1 MKILIDGDG
10 CPVVKETIEIARQ
23 LDLDVVVVTNY
34 AHELESDYAKIV
46 RVDFGRDVADLYIA
60 NHMEKGDLVISQDYG
75 LAAMVIAKAGFVIN
89 QYGTVINSDNI
100 DMILS
105 KRHFNKKLRER
116 HGKYTKFKKRTKE
129 DNINYT
135 ESLKRQLLIWLES

>member
-10 CPVVKETIEIARQ
+10 CPVVRETIEIARQ
-23 LDLDVVVVTNY
+23 LSIPVIVVTNY
-34 AHELESDYAKIV
+34 AHELTSDYAEIV

-60 NHMEKGDLVISQDYG
+60 NHMVKGDVVISQDYG
-75 LAAMVIAKAGFVIN
+75 LAAMIIAKGGYVVN
-89 QYGTVINSDNI
+89 QYGTVINNDNI

-116 HGKYTKFKKRTKE
+116 HGKYTKFKKRTRE
-129 DNINYT
+129 DN
-135 ESLKRQLLIWLES
+135 EKFVVSLKEHLLEWMES